1 MSVLPNMRRM
11 MVVFRIF
18 NKEIVISQICILI
31 MAIFMLAIPSEVSQL
46 INEGIATSNFET
58 VVYDALRIIL
68 YAFIAGIFTML
79 NLFFAT
85 RIAEGVGNTLR
96 TGVYDKIQRFS
107 FHNLDRFP
115 VGELMVRLTNDIT
128 QINIAIQFSIR
139 FLLLAPFMIVVALI
153 LVAINSPGLV
163 WIFCIAIPASI
174 IIFGGTALVLQK
186 EYRQRQTKLDR
197 LNTVLHEAFAGIRVV
212 KAFVRQDFE
221 AKRYDAANTELKT
234 ASVKPLYAVA
244 FIVPGMFFILGIT
257 YSAAIWFGG
266 YEIMSGAM
274 DIGELVA
281 FSQYFMIVL
290 GQIWLLSLVIP
301 QIFAAEASA
310 GRLAEL
316 YDTQPAIRDNP
327 DATAIDPA
335 SVKGRVV
342 FDDVSFSYK
351 GAGGTLAV
359 SGISLVAEPGET
371 VAFLGATGS
380 GKSTLVSLVPR
391 FYDVTSGR
399 VTLDGIDVRTIT
411 QKSLHAAI
419 VPALQTSILFSGT
432 VRENI
437 AFGKPDASMDEVV
450 AAARASDAD
459 GFISGIPEK
468 YDARVARQGANFSG
482 GQRQR
487 ISIARAI
494 TPMPRVI
501 ILDDSTSA
509 VDVATEARI
518 QEAMGSLLTGTTTLV
533 VAQRISTVLNADK
546 IVLLERGTIA
556 AMGSHKELMGTSPLY
571 KEIFES
577 QLGGVKKEGTP

>member
-1 MSVLPNMRRM
+1 MSFLLNLRQM
-11 MVVFRIF
+11 MVVFRMF
-18 NKEIVISQICILI
+18 KKEIVLSQICILV
-31 MAIFMLAIPSEVSQL
+31 MAAFMLAIPSEISLL
-46 INEGIATSNFET
+46 INDGISAGNLET
-58 VVYDALRIIL
+58 VVYNALRIIL

-85 RIAEGVGNTLR
+85 RIAEGVGNALR
-96 TGVYDKIQRFS
+96 TEVYDKIQHFS

-115 VGELMVRLTNDIT
+115 PGELMVRLTNDIT
-128 QINIAIQFSIR
+128 QINIATQFSIR

-153 LVAINSPGLV
+153 LVALNSPGLI
-163 WIFCIAIPASI
+163 WIFGIAIPASAI
-174 IIFGGTALVLQK
+174 VFGGTALVLQK
-186 EYRQRQTKLDR
+186 EYRERQKKLGR
-197 LNTVLHEAFAGIRVV
+197 LNTVLQEAFAGIRVV

-221 AKRYDAANTELKT
+221 ARRFDAANTELKT
-234 ASVKPLYAVA
+234 VSVKPLYTVA

-257 YSAAIWFGG
+257 YAAATWFGG
-266 YEIMSGAM
+266 T
-274 DIGELVA
+274 DILNGTMAVGELVA

-310 GRLAEL
+310 GRLAEMNN
-316 YDTQPAIRDNP
+316 TQPAIQDSPSAIAINP
-327 DATAIDPA
+327 AA
-335 SVKGRVV
+335 VKGRVA
-342 FDDVSFSYK
+342 FEDVSFSYD
-351 GAGGTLAV
+351 GAGGTMAV

-380 GKSTLVSLVPR
+380 GKSTLVNLVPR
-391 FYDVTSGR
+391 FYDVTGGR
-399 VTLDGIDVRTIT
+399 ITLDGVDVRMIS
-411 QKSLHAAI
+411 QNSLHATVI
-419 VPALQTSILFSGT
+419 PALQASILFSGT

-450 AAARASDAD
+450 AAAEASDAN
-459 GFISGIPEK
+459 GFISAIPEM

-494 TPMPRVI
+494 TPKPRVI

-518 QEAMGSLLTGTTTLV
+518 QQAMSSILKGTTTLV

-546 IVLLERGTIA
+546 IVLLDGGKIA
-556 AMGSHKELMGTSPLY
+556 VMGSHKELIGTSPLY
-571 KEIFES
+571 REIFDS
-577 QLGGVKKEGTP
+577 QLGRVGKEGTP

>member
-11 MVVFRIF
+11 MVVFRKF
-18 NKEIVISQICILI
+18 EKEIALSQVCILI

-46 INEGIATSNFET
+46 INEGIATSNFEI
-58 VVYDALRIIL
+58 VVNDALRIIL
-68 YAFIAGIFTML
+68 YAFIAGIFTMA

-85 RIAEGVGNTLR
+85 RIAEGVGNALR

-107 FHNLDRFP
+107 FNNLDQFP

-128 QINIAIQFSIR
+128 QVNIAIQFSIR
-139 FLLLAPFMIVVALI
+139 FLLLAPFMIIVVLI

-163 WIFCIAIPASI
+163 WIFSIAIPASI
-174 IIFGGTALVLQK
+174 ILFGGTALVLQR
-186 EYRQRQTKLDR
+186 EYRKRQTKLDR

-212 KAFVRQDFE
+212 KAFVRQEFE
-221 AKRYDAANTELKT
+221 AKRYDGANTELKT

-266 YEIMSGAM
+266 YEIMNGAM

-316 YDTQPAIRDNP
+316 YDTQPSIRDSP
-327 DATAIDPA
+327 DATAIDPV

-351 GAGGTLAV
+351 GAGGPLAV

-391 FYDVTSGR
+391 FYDVTGGR
-399 VTLDGIDVRTIT
+399 VTLDGIDIRTIT

-419 VPALQTSILFSGT
+419 VPALQTSTLFSGT
-432 VRENI
+432 VQENI
-437 AFGKPDASMDEVV
+437 AFGKPDASMDEVM
-450 AAARASDAD
+450 AAAKASDAD
-459 GFISGIPEK
+459 GFISVIPEK

-546 IVLLERGTIA
+546 IVLLEGGTIA
-556 AMGSHKELMGTSPLY
+556 AMGSHNDLMSTSPLY

-577 QLGGVKKEGTP
+577 QLGGVKKAGTP